1 MGLLSILLPH
11 IMHRQTSLGGIIM
24 HWMLKIPPST
34 KWLYTNNLV
43 MDWGYGNIQTGKL
56 LGELVY
62 YTVFACGPK
71 GYSTSGV
78 WYKERSETHCFYK
91 ELQRGEVR
99 ARDISWLLS
108 GVLILVRSPIKG
120 KGQNVIKWE
129 CWTWENKIT
138 DCVGREK
145 YHPLSLH
152 TLAEICHRIH
162 IHATHKSHVGAF
174 SLWVRFFFLPWC
186 KTVSSSPVLNNSH
199 NHWN

>member
-1 MGLLSILLPH
+1 MLRSPKWWSCVLNLMGLLSILLPH

-43 MDWGYGNIQTGKL
+43 MDWGCGNIQTGKL

-62 YTVFACGPK
+62 YTVFAYGPK
-71 GYSTSGV
+71 GYSTSRV

-129 CWTWENKIT
+129 CWIWE
-138 DCVGREK
+138 REVPSAFTAHSGWDLPQNP
-145 YHPLSLH
+145 HP
-152 TLAEICHRIH
+152 CHSQ
-162 IHATHKSHVGAF
+162 KPY
-174 SLWVRFFFLPWC
+174 WCFLP
-186 KTVSSSPVLNNSH
+186 VSQVLLAMMQNLLLLPSP
-199 NHWN
+199 